1 MGKDPEES
9 GSVSSAEHTKKV
21 PLCEGVL
28 ERMVII
34 GNGLEEAEEA
44 IPIQFLRKNQ
54 DMFAW
59 FSSDLRGASRA
70 VIEHTLKVNPR
81 AMPVK

>member
-1 MGKDPEES
+1 
-9 GSVSSAEHTKKV
+9 
-21 PLCEGVL
+21 
-28 ERMVII
+28 MVII
-34 GNGLEEAEEA
+34 GKGLEEAEEA

-54 DMFAW
+54 DVFAW
-59 FSSDLRGASRA
+59 LSLDLRGASRA

>member
-21 PLCEGVL
+21 PLYEDVPD
-28 ERMVII
+28 RMVII
-34 GNGLEEAEEA
+34 EKGLEEARL
-44 IPIQFLRKNQ
+44 IQFLRNNQ
-54 DMFAW
+54 DVFTW
-59 FSSDLRGASRA
+59 SSSDLRAVSR
-70 VIEHTLKVNPR
+70 VIIEHTLKVNPR